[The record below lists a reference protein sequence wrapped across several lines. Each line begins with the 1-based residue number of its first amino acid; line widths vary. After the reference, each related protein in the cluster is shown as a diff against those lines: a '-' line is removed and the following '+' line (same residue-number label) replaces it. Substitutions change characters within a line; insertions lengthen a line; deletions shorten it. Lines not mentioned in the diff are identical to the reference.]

1 MTFTRQEVMSN
12 KEEVCSLM
20 SSNQCKVPN
29 ACPPTSCSTGDVGC
43 PNGET
48 PGQGC
53 PANMTFNAAAG
64 YIHWGCID
72 VNADQPLPS
81 PYDPDVDTMPGGTLC
96 TTAQR

>member
-1 MTFTRQEVMSN
+1 
-12 KEEVCSLM
+12 
-20 SSNQCKVPN
+20 
-29 ACPPTSCSTGDVGC
+29 
-43 PNGET
+43 
-48 PGQGC
+48 
-53 PANMTFNAAAG
+53 MTFNAAAG